1 MLRINILRKHKRNQV
16 TQVHTPATW
25 TSSSI
30 KIKWFAF
37 LKKIKDAAE
46 LAEIG
51 HQRTEKRNRCHNKV
65 TDEKRK
71 VLSAAKGV
79 IWLQ

>member
-1 MLRINILRKHKRNQV
+1 MA
-16 TQVHTPATW
+16 QVHTPATW

-37 LKKIKDAAE
+37 LKKVQDAAE

-51 HQRTEKRNRCHNKV
+51 HQRTEKPNRCHNEV

-71 VLSAAKGV
+71 APFVAKGV